1 MKTST
6 LKPGVLVGLKTT
18 LSGGVNYQRNDI
30 EADHSDGDGG
40 RIAKWETTRQIEN
53 EEEYERATVARSAAR
68 VAITR
73 VCHATS
79 FGLLCP
85 TEREAELLAAIT
97 DARRIAAE
105 FNSTSARTNIGVYV
119 LVGRIAS
126 DDVEAARAINAEVRD
141 MIAEMKL
148 GIDLAD
154 AERIREAASKA
165 KQIAGMLSA
174 EVAGKVGEAITEAR
188 AAARIITSKVE
199 KAGEDAAVVV
209 KALSTEKL
217 MAARF
222 AVLDLDPVA
231 ESAPVN
237 AGAVDL
243 DFTEERALA

>member
-18 LSGGVNYQRNDI
+18 LSGGVNYQHNDI

-40 RIAKWETTRQIEN
+40 RVAKWETTRQIEN
-53 EEEYERATVARSAAR
+53 EQEYERAVVARSAAR
-68 VAITR
+68 IAITR

-85 TEREAELLAAIT
+85 TEREPQLLAAIT
-97 DARRIAAE
+97 ESRRIAQE
-105 FNSTSARTNIGVYV
+105 FNATSARTNIGVYV

-148 GIDLAD
+148 GINLAD
-154 AERIREAASKA
+154 AEHIREAASKA

-199 KAGEDAAVVV
+199 KAGEDAAAVV
-209 KALSTEKL
+209 KTLNTEKL
-217 MAARF
+217 TAAHF
-222 AVLDLDPVA
+222 AVLDLDPAA
-231 ESAPVN
+231 ESQPVDA
-237 AGAVDL
+237 AGRDL
-243 DFTEERALA
+243 DFTQERALS